1 MTACYRRKNENG
13 SEKLRNGDQMRW
25 IDGWMMDGE
34 REMTDLQVSQPIGQ
48 ERSLCKPMNYEL
60 RINNFLYLKSRNKIK
75 LFKKAGKFLGQ

>member
-1 MTACYRRKNENG
+1 MTARDRRKNEND

-48 ERSLCKPMNYEL
+48 ERSLCKPMN
-60 RINNFLYLKSRNKIK
+60 
-75 LFKKAGKFLGQ
+75 

>member
-34 REMTDLQVSQPIGQ
+34 REMTDL
-48 ERSLCKPMNYEL
+48 
-60 RINNFLYLKSRNKIK
+60 
-75 LFKKAGKFLGQ
+75 